1 MQFELSELKIH
12 WLTTQIFQC
21 DKEEFGTA
29 NLPRMCLSYL
39 RQFVAQKQPQ
49 FGHIHYL
56 FLHEIFDY
64 L

>member
-49 FGHIHYL
+49 FGHIHY
-56 FLHEIFDY
+56 
-64 L
+64 